1 VSSAER
7 SLREKALSHQAQVLT
22 SFMSSDEFRTLRQSH
37 QEAAHRLESAYQ
49 DYKATR
55 STYSSEQR
63 EAEQYQEVA
72 RRAEVFAKTYT
83 WNDVARFNEF
93 LKARGHLGSIDR
105 DTITADFKAF
115 LMSGGIVANGK
126 GKEFWV
132 PYDGTVPTVT
142 DLRPDAHRAFVS
154 SDPTFAANTSESAL
168 SGRNVTD
175 AAAGND
181 RTVRH
186 AQSQAGVS
194 AHQTVG
200 AGDLLQRIETEKTAV
215 TEKTTTG
222 AVDVTKAR
230 RENVEQL
237 KEGKENVSWWHWL
250 GDQPNDRSAY
260 QQLEDSKDPQSG
272 GGSGDW

>member
-1 VSSAER
+1 VVVGKLYSRRRLLRRTRNTASATNRLLAAQTER
-7 SLREKALSHQAQVLT
+7 WTPRPEALEWV
-22 SFMSSDEFRTLRQSH
+22 E
-37 QEAAHRLESAYQ
+37 
-49 DYKATR
+49 
-55 STYSSEQR
+55 
-63 EAEQYQEVA
+63 
-72 RRAEVFAKTYT
+72 
-83 WNDVARFNEF
+83 
-93 LKARGHLGSIDR
+93 
-105 DTITADFKAF
+105 
-115 LMSGGIVANGK
+115 

-142 DLRPDAHRAFVS
+142 DLRPDAHRAVVS

-168 SGRNVTD
+168 SGRTVTN

-237 KEGKENVSWWHWL
+237 KDARDNVSPFHRL
-250 GDQPNDRSAY
+250 GDQIDERSARE
-260 QQLEDSKDPQSG
+260 QLENSKDHQSG
-272 GGSGDW
+272 GSSGDW